1 MGCAGTAAL
10 DAGPMHF
17 SLLLSPE
24 GRAPVW
30 PRLDGRGRTVWPEG
44 EEALHRAAYTFVAL
58 EPEANRFT
66 FDLFLHEGSRASAWA
81 LSAPL
86 GTKVAV
92 MGPGGGDLPDAGEI
106 LLAGDETALPAIRRI
121 LETSAADRRGR
132 VLIEIGDDGDR
143 MPLRA
148 PEQVEVTWLRRHAGE
163 TLLAALR
170 AVDLDPDAPP
180 PTSGWR
186 RSRRPCGRHAPISG
200 ATRGWR
206 RCAPISRPTGVERD
220 EACGRV
226 TARIET
232 RRHCAKL
239 PGPHLMGGSS
249 NARLPSRRS
258 ASPSQMAAPSSAY
271 LSPRSQDR
279 SVRPRGGPAVS
290 RLPQQSAR
298 QRRRAAPKPLRP
310 GDAASHRHPL
320 DPAEAPSPLQSRRA
334 SSAACGRQ
342 ARPARHGPP
351 SH

>member
-1 MGCAGTAAL
+1 MTLAQQTVGFYEGPLPEGLLDHIEEHVAAFEIPQERRDGLLRIAYGRGQTEIEAAGARLRIAIRAGGPVELYQLRESAMYLLDHVCPAAGKGIAWTGTPETQRPPSLHPATLVARERRGANFLRLTMGCAGTAAL

-180 PTSGWR
+180 PYLWVAAEQATVREARAHFRRDPRVASMRPYFSTYWR
-186 RSRRPCGRHAPISG
+186 REG
-200 ATRGWR
+200 
-206 RCAPISRPTGVERD
+206 
-220 EACGRV
+220 
-226 TARIET
+226 
-232 RRHCAKL
+232 
-239 PGPHLMGGSS
+239 
-249 NARLPSRRS
+249 
-258 ASPSQMAAPSSAY
+258 
-271 LSPRSQDR
+271 
-279 SVRPRGGPAVS
+279 
-290 RLPQQSAR
+290 
-298 QRRRAAPKPLRP
+298 
-310 GDAASHRHPL
+310 
-320 DPAEAPSPLQSRRA
+320 
-334 SSAACGRQ
+334 
-342 ARPARHGPP
+342 
-351 SH
+351 